1 MHALRERGL
10 RVPDDVALVGFDDF
24 EWADYFE
31 PRLTVIAQPCQSIGR
46 EAAALLIERI
56 GNLDG
61 KRKTIRLKTELIV
74 RTSCGCPAL
83 GHGRRQG

>member
-1 MHALRERGL
+1 M
-10 RVPDDVALVGFDDF
+10 PDDVALVGFDDF

-83 GHGRRQG
+83 GHGKRKS